1 MGIGSIFAFDG
12 ILFLAIGLL
21 FFVFSESMMEFQKKI
36 NKKFF
41 DIKIIYT
48 KKTIRI
54 MKWIFGIPF
63 IILGVLFI
71 LLSFYLG

>member
-12 ILFLAIGLL
+12 ILFIAIGLL
-21 FFVFSESMMEFQKKI
+21 FFVFSESMMELQKKI

-41 DIKIIYT
+41 DISITYT
-48 KKTIRI
+48 KRTIKI
-54 MKWIFGIPF
+54 MKWYFGVPF
-63 IILGVLFI
+63 FILGILFI

>member
-12 ILFLAIGLL
+12 ILFLAIGIL

-36 NKKFF
+36 NKSLF

-48 KKTIRI
+48 KKTIER
-54 MKWIFGIPF
+54 MKWFFGVPF
-63 IILGVLFI
+63 FILGILFI

>member
-1 MGIGSIFAFDG
+1 MVISSIFAFDG
-12 ILFLAIGLL
+12 IIFLAIGLL
-21 FFVFSESMMEFQKKI
+21 FFVFSENMMELQKKI

-41 DIKIIYT
+41 DIGITYT
-48 KKTIRI
+48 KKTIKI
-54 MKWIFGIPF
+54 MKWYFGIPF